1 MELKKALGMG
11 AVIAVMA
18 AASAS
23 AYNFA
28 NYLRPCDGERPT
40 RSSARP
46 GPKTHQ
52 SSRSAR
58 TSSFRDHT
66 PSGSLRRPVW
76 LRSRTPCARRGQE
89 GRRTPLAAAPPS
101 APQAWRSRTEQ
112 PRRSGREYVAP
123 GPGLSAYRRDGPFF
137 RFAER
142 GALGPAAAQSAAQAA
157 HRPAGGSW
165 TAAQMS
171 AAAAAARPANRSA
184 ASSLESRVH
193 KAEAVRRRD
202 APPAA
207 AAAARPADRS
217 AESSLEPPAYRAEAA
232 AEGGR
237 DAHLAMAAA
246 ARPAAHPV
254 DSSREPRAHR
264 AEAAGKGRRDA
275 HPAAAAVPNLEPHGI
290 NCWVAAARRLR
301 PVGFR

>member
-142 GALGPAAAQSAAQAA
+142 GALG
-157 HRPAGGSW
+157 
-165 TAAQMS
+165 
-171 AAAAAARPANRSA
+171 
-184 ASSLESRVH
+184 
-193 KAEAVRRRD
+193 RRR
-202 APPAA
+202 
-207 AAAARPADRS
+207 RKVLRRRRIGR
-217 AESSLEPPAYRAEAA
+217 RAEA
-232 AEGGR
+232 
-237 DAHLAMAAA
+237 
-246 ARPAAHPV
+246 
-254 DSSREPRAHR
+254 
-264 AEAAGKGRRDA
+264 GRRRRCRRRL
-275 HPAAAAVPNLEPHGI
+275 PLPGLRT
-290 NCWVAAARRLR
+290 ARRRAPSSHGCIRLR
-301 PVGFR
+301 R